1 VDIYI
6 TGYISLEVLFALQTS
21 HLLNNGC
28 PTSKFGRLVLINC
41 ATPSMMQIFALG
53 IKKADVK
60 SWRGSTF

>member
-53 IKKADVK
+53 IK
-60 SWRGSTF
+60 